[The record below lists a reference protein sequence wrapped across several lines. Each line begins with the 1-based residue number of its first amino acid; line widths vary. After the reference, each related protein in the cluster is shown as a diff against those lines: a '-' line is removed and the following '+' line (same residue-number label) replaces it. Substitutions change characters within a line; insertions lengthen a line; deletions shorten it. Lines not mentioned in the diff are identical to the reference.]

1 MSHAAIWPGMI
12 FSHVPPIESQCN
24 ILGVSTKVSWDK
36 SFLFV
41 INENALRHNM
51 SLKQMEKVKSNNFE
65 AAIQKI
71 FKGEVS
77 NFFNFPPKSVII
89 I

>member
-1 MSHAAIWPGMI
+1 M
-12 FSHVPPIESQCN
+12 
-24 ILGVSTKVSWDK
+24 

-77 NFFNFPPKSVII
+77 KKINFPPKSVII